1 MSRSNARACQQWN
14 SSERLWVIAHQHIHN
29 CLNLSFAASRLP
41 NSLTHS
47 KAFVYL
53 SEVSASS
60 HPTLI
65 ASGTQNTFYYTYDH
79 PHFPLT
85 RFSDGGVRAHHVV
98 HAMLGPRGGGFL
110 FDSNG
115 ASCDAHGAHGSNS
128 SWALGTGAHAN
139 LLTALSLSL
148 SLSLSLIVPFMS
160 TCAPLFLPMQW
171 AALHKIEMEGS
182 LPRRVV
188 VMEFHPRGGKVP
200 RLSARDNPCPSL
212 RRQYGKMPPKSMVR
226 VLKYGVPGYPMYPP
240 DRDEHYS

>member
-85 RFSDGGVRAHHVV
+85 RFSDGGVRAHHAV

-115 ASCDAHGAHGSNS
+115 ASCAAHGAHGSNS

-148 SLSLSLIVPFMS
+148 SYRTIHVYL
-160 TCAPLFLPMQW
+160 CAPFPADAM
-171 AALHKIEMEGS
+171 GS
-182 LPRRVV
+182 AP
-188 VMEFHPRGGKVP
+188 
-200 RLSARDNPCPSL
+200 
-212 RRQYGKMPPKSMVR
+212 Q
-226 VLKYGVPGYPMYPP
+226 
-240 DRDEHYS
+240 DRDGGLASAQSSRHGVSSAGRQSTKTECTGQPVSVAASPVREDAAEEHGQGTQVWSTRVSNVPSRGL